1 VARIPR
7 EVAERSEVYELH
19 SNYVYSA
26 QNHDPPVVKGWTPTQ
41 YHPKFHVYDPPS
53 GLETALYENGT
64 ERVLAFAGTDPR
76 SWADIKTDIKQFR
89 GIIPD
94 QYLLGLSLAREA
106 RSAFGPS
113 LVITGHSL
121 GGGLACYAG
130 LLTTATQPAG
140 SGVPRNETI
149 WQYNAAGLGTGCMRV
164 LEHNH
169 SSQLNDT
176 ADHSVVGINIKGE
189 IVSNFFSPGRN
200 RQPILRQFRVWRLS
214 LPYIG
219 TTELLGTV
227 YYVRPTK
234 RFRFGIPH
242 TSISLHY
249 MASLIEAM
257 NKLRRSF
264 RNP

>member
-1 VARIPR
+1 VATIPI
-7 EVAERSEVYELH
+7 EIAERSRAYESH

-26 QNHDPPVVKGWTPTQ
+26 QNRNPPVVEGWTLQQ
-41 YHPKFHVYDPPS
+41 YSKFHVYDPS
-53 GLETALYENGT
+53 GLETALYEKGT
-64 ERVLAFAGTDPR
+64 ETVLAFAGTDPR
-76 SWADIKTDIKQFR
+76 SWADIKTDVKQFW

-94 QYLLGLSLAREA
+94 QYILGLSLATAA
-106 RSAFGPS
+106 RSEFGPS

-140 SGVPRNETI
+140 AGVPRNETI
-149 WQYNAAGLGTGCMRV
+149 WQYNAAGLGTGCMQV
-164 LEHNH
+164 LEHKH
-169 SSQLNDT
+169 SSQLKDT
-176 ADHSVVGINIKGE
+176 ADRSVVGINIKGE

-200 RQPILRQFRVWRLS
+200 RQPIVRRFRVWRLS
-214 LPYIG
+214 VPYIG
-219 TTELLGTV
+219 TTKLLGTI

-257 NKLRRSF
+257 KELRRRF
-264 RNP
+264 GIPD